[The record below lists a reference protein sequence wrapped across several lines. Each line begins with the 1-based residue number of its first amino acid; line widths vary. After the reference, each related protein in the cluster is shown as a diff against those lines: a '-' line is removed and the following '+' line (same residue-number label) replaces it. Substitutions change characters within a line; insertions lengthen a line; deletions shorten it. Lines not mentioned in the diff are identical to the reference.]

1 MFCCRLVLPRIQT
14 GTRHG
19 QPAANTA
26 WFQHLMYRSMCVIS
40 WVLCRKLFAIF
51 WFLFHGHMITSVII
65 LKLCMRKSRHMADWC
80 KFKVRLH
87 FAAGCTT
94 GWMKRFEYLYI
105 HTHPL
110 NGPFSRTTR
119 VSQYQKGKPIW
130 ILLKQETVSGSGI
143 SWTICKSAPR
153 SGQITMPAPHHS
165 VFYRPDSLPAAQP
178 TVSKQ
183 WRQSWLHNVEN
194 VNNIGRL
201 KICNPANK
209 WCCFGWPV

>member
-51 WFLFHGHMITSVII
+51 WFLFHEHMITSVII

-105 HTHPL
+105 YTHTRLTALFPGL
-110 NGPFSRTTR
+110 PGWAGTRKVNQSGFYWSKRQWVAVASAGPYAS
-119 VSQYQKGKPIW
+119 
-130 ILLKQETVSGSGI
+130 LHL
-143 SWTICKSAPR
+143 APDR
-153 SGQITMPAPHHS
+153 
-165 VFYRPDSLPAAQP
+165 
-178 TVSKQ
+178 
-183 WRQSWLHNVEN
+183 
-194 VNNIGRL
+194 
-201 KICNPANK
+201 
-209 WCCFGWPV
+209 